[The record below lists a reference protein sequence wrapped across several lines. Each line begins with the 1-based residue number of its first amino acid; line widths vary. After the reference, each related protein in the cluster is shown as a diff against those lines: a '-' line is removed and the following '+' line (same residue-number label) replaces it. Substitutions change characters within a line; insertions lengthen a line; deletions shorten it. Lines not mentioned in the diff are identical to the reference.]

1 MNAAAPR
8 SDQAARRPWRVV
20 RALSAAALAA
30 VLAFAAGFV
39 WFLRHVPADEV
50 AIERNADGIVVVT
63 GGASRVADAM
73 ELLAAGRGKRLLIS
87 GVHRSTNLPEIARL
101 VPRFERLV
109 ACCVDL
115 DHSAVNTVGN
125 AVETRRWARE
135 LGFRSLIVVTSSYH
149 MPRTLAE
156 LARQLPEI
164 ELVAF
169 PVVTDRLRAEPW
181 WTNGVTARLLFSEY
195 VKFVFAQVRMRIESA
210 PGWTDAAGGRTV
222 SKI

>member
-8 SDQAARRPWRVV
+8 SDQAGRRRWRVV
-20 RALSAAALAA
+20 RALAAAALAA
-30 VLAFAAGFV
+30 VSAFAAGFV

-87 GVHRSTNLPEIARL
+87 GVHRSTNLSEIARL

-125 AVETRRWARE
+125 AVETRRWAKE

-210 PGWTDAAGGRTV
+210 PGSTDTADGPTV

>member
-1 MNAAAPR
+1 MNDAAPQ
-8 SDQAARRPWRVV
+8 SGAATRRPRRVV
-20 RALSAAALAA
+20 RAAVAVAIAG
-30 VLAFAAGFV
+30 VLAFAGGFV

-50 AIERNADGIVVVT
+50 AIERDADGIVVVT
-63 GGASRVADAM
+63 GGASRVTDAM

-87 GVHRSTNLPEIARL
+87 GVHRSTNPTEIARL
-101 VPRFERLV
+101 VPRFEKLV

-125 AVETRRWARE
+125 AVETRRWAKER
-135 LGFRSLIVVTSSYH
+135 GFRSLIVVTSSYH

-156 LARQLPEI
+156 LARQMPEV

-169 PVVTDRLRAEPW
+169 PVVTEKLRAEPW
-181 WTNGVTARLLFSEY
+181 WANGVTARLLFSEY
-195 VKFVFAQVRMRIESA
+195 VKFVFAQLRMRIEPW
-210 PGWTDAAGGRTV
+210 PGWTDGADGRTV

>member
-1 MNAAAPR
+1 MTAAQPGTAGGR
-8 SDQAARRPWRVV
+8 RRVLRAVVAAVAV
-20 RALSAAALAA
+20 G

-39 WFLRHVPADEV
+39 WFVRHVPADEIP
-50 AIERNADGIVVVT
+50 IERNADGIVVVT
-63 GGASRVADAM
+63 GGASRVADAI

-87 GVHRSTNLPEIARL
+87 GVHRSTNPAEIARL

-109 ACCVDL
+109 MCCVDL

-125 AVETRRWARE
+125 AVEARRWAKG

-156 LARQLPEI
+156 LARQMPEV

-169 PVVTDRLRAEPW
+169 PVVTDKLRAEPW
-181 WTNGVTARLLFSEY
+181 WASGLTARLLISEY
-195 VKFVFAQVRMRIESA
+195 VKYVVAQVRMRIEPA
-210 PGWTDAAGGRTV
+210 PELTDAGGRTV
-222 SKI
+222 TKS